1 MSFGRG
7 FREDFVSKAL
17 QDGSEMLQ
25 DGSKAAPFASKTP
38 PGHSKTVL
46 RCLQEAFKRLLNVSK
61 TLSGAVL
68 EECSLKIRF
77 LIDVCSEINA
87 FTGPK

>member
-46 RCLQEAFKRLLNVSK
+46 RCLQEAFKRLLNASK
-61 TLSGAVL
+61 TLSGAVI
-68 EECSLKIRF
+68 EECSLKI
-77 LIDVCSEINA
+77 
-87 FTGPK
+87 